1 MCMCSFWPISYML
14 CFLYNG
20 KFLKLFCLRLSTD
33 PEVSMFFNKAKSFF
47 YNNKH
52 EWCCL
57 YVLCYLWALWGEL
70 ITEMS
75 VIQRQQELCCRISL
89 GVDLLNKKL
98 ITLTVISQNI
108 RLMHCTILKEETKK
122 HAFLNNSIT
131 RQKRS
136 LRNGD
141 ENKSQSVSHKL

>member
-1 MCMCSFWPISYML
+1 MCSFWPISYML

-122 HAFLNNSIT
+122 HALLNNSIT

-141 ENKSQSVSHKL
+141 ENKSQSVPHKL

>member
-1 MCMCSFWPISYML
+1 MLQWVGPLVSPHKVFMCMCSFWPISYML

-70 ITEMS
+70 ITELS
-75 VIQRQQELCCRISL
+75 VIQIQQELCCRISL

-108 RLMHCTILKEETKK
+108 RLMHCTILK
-122 HAFLNNSIT
+122 L
-131 RQKRS
+131 
-136 LRNGD
+136 LRAG
-141 ENKSQSVSHKL
+141 KQRFGAHCFAKQ

>member
-1 MCMCSFWPISYML
+1 M
-14 CFLYNG
+14 
-20 KFLKLFCLRLSTD
+20 
-33 PEVSMFFNKAKSFF
+33 
-47 YNNKH
+47 
-52 EWCCL
+52 
-57 YVLCYLWALWGEL
+57 
-70 ITEMS
+70 
-75 VIQRQQELCCRISL
+75 
-89 GVDLLNKKL
+89 DLLNKKL

-122 HAFLNNSIT
+122 HALLNNSIT